1 MRAALLT
8 LAYLCLSEVTG
19 IKFEQ
24 NPRPPQ
30 YADPDRYGYR
40 ICASWKLADGTP
52 IYSGC
57 DPFKIKRCGEE
68 LDFDYRC
75 CSGFERSNEP
85 LGGASSNPCGK
96 LIPQF
101 DDCPSVIEGLGFKKF
116 ASYLKNRPELTR
128 QNGQPYTIFVPLPED
143 GNDLDRIYGG
153 NSQAV
158 SYHVAKGRHYADDL
172 KTGVKLKSLYRD
184 QDMEISRTTY
194 GASFSLSLTTLEMG
208 YINVECTEISQA
220 DIECKS
226 GLIHII
232 RRPLIP
238 RSGLGNIDKTS
249 VMSLLQS
256 NPETREFASALPRKL
271 QQDLGRVE
279 SGRFYTVAAPTSNS
293 WSELRGRYNREQLE
307 DIAASHVTSG
317 LKCTSNIIKAEQIF
331 TDMQGQQM
339 KVECGI
345 NPSNRQEVRKII
357 DACGDAH
364 ELIEDLSDQMA
375 ANGVVHVIADPVIP
389 VSLLDDSAKVKQV
402 DGTVLS
408 SIHSA
413 AADLKVAELTL
424 KDFMDRP
431 ECAKHQN
438 IDKFIDVL
446 RECDLYMDDM
456 SQYAVIAPENEA
468 FDWWSGYRQF
478 RPEYERFQVD
488 EDYRCEV
495 ARYHIVKHNGNLANI
510 PDFSGHTD
518 GHRSNNRNNY
528 LYETTYFTKG
538 KMGSTLNWHYS
549 PVNNLQPLKLKNTSI
564 YKTSRINVMPEKNIT
579 DILEERKDFSH
590 TKNITDMANMDDNV
604 FKKKAPKNLYLVTTD
619 DGWIDPRSKQLGKR
633 LASPELA
640 RYEGHPTLAENFAK
654 LNHVPL
660 YLWGGDI
667 GYFEKNS
674 VHRFMSSAGVE
685 LIFWMDD
692 KGTMRIGY
700 DGLPQSEW
708 PKVVE
713 YNLPARDGI
722 VWALDG
728 FLRCP
733 NRLCALQL
741 EDKDTYTF
749 YTAACLSSDLE
760 GEQDVKRAFSSKPT
774 EIARRHPNQCLVI
787 RQGEVTTIKDIFEDV
802 PISGQEL

>member
-1 MRAALLT
+1 MRSALLI
-8 LAYLCLSEVTG
+8 LAYLGYSAVTA
-19 IKFEQ
+19 IKIEQ

-30 YADPDRYGYR
+30 YADPDQYGYR
-40 ICASWKLADGTP
+40 MCASWQLADGTP

-57 DPFKIKRCGEE
+57 DPFKIKRCGKE
-68 LDFDYRC
+68 LEFDYRC
-75 CSGFERSNEP
+75 CSGFQHSNEA
-85 LGGASSNPCGK
+85 LGGTSSNPCAK
-96 LIPQF
+96 LVPQF

-116 ASYLKNRPELTR
+116 ATYLKNLPELTR
-128 QNGQPYTIFVPLPED
+128 QNGQPYTIFVPLPE
-143 GNDLDRIYGG
+143 GGGDLDRIYGG

-158 SYHVAKGRHYADDL
+158 SYHIAKGRHYADDL

-184 QDMEISRTTY
+184 EEMEVSRTTY
-194 GASFSLSLTTLEMG
+194 GASFPLHPCFRNLENV
-208 YINVECTEISQA
+208 NVECTEISQA

-232 RRPLIP
+232 RHPLLP
-238 RSGLGNIDKTS
+238 RSGLGNMDKSS
-249 VMSLLQS
+249 VMSLLRS
-256 NPETREFASALPRKL
+256 NSETREFANDLPQRL
-271 QQDLGRVE
+271 QQDLDRVE
-279 SGRFYTVAAPTSNS
+279 GGRFYTITAPTSNS
-293 WSELRGRYNREQLE
+293 WSSLRGQYNREQLE
-307 DIAASHVTSG
+307 AIAASHVSAG

-331 TDMQGQQM
+331 TDMQGQLM
-339 KVECGI
+339 KVECSV
-345 NPSNRQEVRKII
+345 NPGNQQEERKII
-357 DACGDAH
+357 GSCGATH
-364 ELIEDLSDQMA
+364 EFIDKQSDQMA
-375 ANGVVHVIADPVIP
+375 ANGVVHVISDPVIP
-389 VSLLDDSAKVKQV
+389 MSQ
-402 DGTVLS
+402 
-408 SIHSA
+408 
-413 AADLKVAELTL
+413 LTL
-424 KDFMDRP
+424 KDLTDRP

-446 RECDLYMDDM
+446 RKCDLYMDDA
-456 SQYAVIAPENEA
+456 SQYAVIAPENSA

-478 RPEYERFQVD
+478 RSEFERFQVD
-488 EDYRCEV
+488 EEYRCEV

-549 PVNNLQPLKLKNTSI
+549 PVNNLQPLKLKDSSI

-579 DILEERKDFSH
+579 DILLERTDFSH
-590 TKNITDMANMDDNV
+590 TKSITETAKMDDKV

-619 DGWIDPRSKQLGKR
+619 DGWIDPRSRQLGKR
-633 LASPELA
+633 LVSPELA
-640 RYEGHPTLAENFAK
+640 RYESHPTLAENFAK

-700 DGLPQSEW
+700 DELPRSEW

-713 YNLPARDGI
+713 YNLPGRDGI

-733 NRLCALQL
+733 TKLCALQL

-760 GEQDVKRAFSSKPT
+760 GEVDVKKAFASKPT

-787 RQGEVTTIKDIFEDV
+787 RQGEVTTVKDIFEDV
-802 PISGQEL
+802 PTEGHEH